1 MERRRRD
8 VNARTAAVVTVGT
21 EIVSGLLVDTNTADI
36 ALALARSG
44 IDVVEAVSVADD
56 RAMLAAT
63 IRRLVREADIVIV
76 TGGLGP
82 THDDVTRHA
91 ASEALGL
98 PLVRDVGLEAGLVQ
112 WAARHTDARAAAQ
125 VFHQADVIEGARVLP
140 AVKGTAPGLVVPTE
154 RGVLALL
161 PGPPREMRPMLAGL
175 SAEWGEDSAPPA
187 IVRCAAMSESDAQV
201 AAQDVLAE
209 RTDVALTVLAAPG
222 DVQVVLFDRG
232 IGAAGLRDLAV
243 RVCERIGP
251 SCYSTDGSTLAATV
265 LRLARERGETIA
277 TAESCTGGLV
287 AAALTDVAGA
297 SDVFAGSVVAYSN
310 EAKVEVLDVPP
321 GMLAQYGAVSEQVAR
336 AMAEGALTALGVT
349 RAVAV
354 TGIAGPGGGTDDKP
368 VGTVW
373 FATAGPGGSSAT
385 TRLFPGSRDII
396 RTRSAALALDL
407 LRRSLAGL

>member
-1 MERRRRD
+1 LERRRLD
-8 VNARTAAVVTVGT
+8 VKGRTAAVVTVGT
-21 EIVSGLLVDTNTADI
+21 EIVSGLLVDTNTAEI

-56 RAMLAAT
+56 RAKLAAT
-63 IRRLVREADIVIV
+63 LRRLVREADIVVV

-98 PLVRDVGLEAGLVQ
+98 PLVRDAELEAGLVP
-112 WAARHTDARAAAQ
+112 WAARHADPRAAAQ
-125 VFHQADVIEGARVLP
+125 VFHQADVIETARVLP

-161 PGPPREMRPMLAGL
+161 PGPPREMRPMLADL
-175 SAEWGEDSAPPA
+175 SAQWGEGCAPPA

-222 DVQVVLFDRG
+222 DVQVLLFDRG
-232 IGAAGLRDLAV
+232 IGPEGLRDLAV
-243 RVCERIGP
+243 RVCDRIGP
-251 SCYSTDGSTLAATV
+251 SCYSTDGSTLAAT
-265 LRLARERGETIA
+265 
-277 TAESCTGGLV
+277 ESCTGGLV

-297 SDVFAGSVVAYSN
+297 SDVFVGSVVAYSN
-310 EAKVEVLDVPP
+310 EAKMTLIGVP
-321 GMLAQYGAVSEQVAR
+321 GSMLAQYGAVSEEVAK
-336 AMAEGALTALGVT
+336 AMAEGTLAALGVT

-354 TGIAGPGGGTDDKP
+354 TGIAGPDGGSDAKP

-373 FATAGPGGSSAT
+373 FATAGPDGSSAT
-385 TRLFPGSRDII
+385 MRIFPGSRDIV